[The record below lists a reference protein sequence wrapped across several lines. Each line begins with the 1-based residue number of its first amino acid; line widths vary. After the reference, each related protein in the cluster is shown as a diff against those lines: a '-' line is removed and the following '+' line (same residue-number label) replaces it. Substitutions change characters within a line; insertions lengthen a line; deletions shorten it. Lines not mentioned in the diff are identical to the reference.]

1 VRVLNRNE
9 TGHEEDRME
18 RVSLTIEGM
27 SCGHCVRAVDQALKG
42 LPGVQVE
49 QVGVGSAVV
58 AYDPAAVK
66 PEQIEAAI
74 SEEGYEV
81 RSIGKAT

>member
-1 VRVLNRNE
+1 MHPNQ
-9 TGHEEDRME
+9 GDFEEEIME

-49 QVGVGSAVV
+49 QVEVGSAIV
-58 AYDPAAVK
+58 AYDPASITPA
-66 PEQIEAAI
+66 QIEQAV

-81 RSIGKAT
+81 RSTGGAA